1 MKRQHSSKQ
10 SSSKQITNKQK
21 TRSSTRDRLR
31 YHRIILKVSGEMLG
45 GRHEPFSRSLL
56 DYTVKQVIASHRCG
70 AKIGIVTGAGNLVRG
85 REMTWL
91 DSVSADQCGI
101 VATVINGIIIHAHL
115 QKNKIPARLSSG
127 IDISGIVNRCNR
139 QEDRPYYDAG
149 TVLIFVG
156 GTGNPFFTTDTA
168 AALRAVEFDA
178 DIVIKA
184 TKVEGVY
191 SAHPEKVHTA
201 KLYKKLRFEEAIAK
215 KLEVMD
221 LAAFD
226 ICREAGIPIC
236 VYDFAKYPL
245 ASIVKGKEIGTL
257 VTRGG

>member
-1 MKRQHSSKQ
+1 MKKQHSSRQ
-10 SSSKQITNKQK
+10 SSSKKITKKQK
-21 TRSSTRDRLR
+21 TRRSTSDRLQ

-45 GRHEPFSRSLL
+45 GHHEPFSRSLL

-70 AKIGIVTGAGNLVRG
+70 VKIGIVPGAGNLVRG
-85 REMTWL
+85 REMRWV
-91 DSVSADQCGI
+91 DSISADQCGM
-101 VATVINGIIIHAHL
+101 VATVINGIIIRAHL
-115 QKNKIPARLSSG
+115 QENNIPVRLSSG
-127 IDISGIVNRCNR
+127 IEIPGIVNRCNK
-139 QEDRPYYDAG
+139 QDDRPYYDAG
-149 TVLIFVG
+149 TVLILVG
-156 GTGNPFFTTDTA
+156 GTGNPLFTTDTA

-191 SAHPEKVHTA
+191 SAHPEKNQTA
-201 KLYKKLRFEEAIAK
+201 KLYKKLRFEQAIAK
-215 KLEVMD
+215 NLEVMD

-245 ASIVKGKEIGTL
+245 ESIVKGKKIGTL

>member
-1 MKRQHSSKQ
+1 MKKQHSSIR
-10 SSSKQITNKQK
+10 SPSKQKTKKQK
-21 TRSSTRDRLR
+21 TRRLKPDRLR

-45 GRHEPFSRSLL
+45 GHHEPFSRSLL
-56 DYTVKQVIASHRCG
+56 DYTVKQVIANHRRG
-70 AKIGIVTGAGNLVRG
+70 VKIGIVTGAGNFVRG
-85 REMTWL
+85 REMKWL
-91 DSVSADQCGI
+91 DSISADQCGMM
-101 VATVINGIIIHAHL
+101 ATVINGIIIHAYL
-115 QKNKIPARLSSG
+115 QKYNIPARLSSG
-127 IDISGIVNRCNR
+127 IEIPGIVNRCNR

-191 SAHPEKVHTA
+191 SAHPGKIRTA

-215 KLEVMD
+215 NLEVMD

-226 ICREAGIPIC
+226 ICKEAGIPIC

-245 ASIVKGKEIGTL
+245 ESIVKGKGIGTL